1 MANNTLSCLATYS
14 TISRQQHRTVY
25 LFSVLV
31 LLLFSPVLRAQ
42 DSTGFIY
49 IPIDRPE
56 FLASSL
62 NEVSIKSP
70 YKIIHFGDSHIQGDR
85 ISGALR
91 NNLQALGG
99 NGGSGLFFPYSL
111 CKSVGPAGT
120 NSRITG
126 TYTYASILKNPT
138 NQQIGALGYQISFS
152 QGALFTMEFNEQFR
166 GLRSKEFTLLI
177 HGSVDTVAIALT
189 TPGVLKSQEPMG
201 NGLTQYRFECAEIPS
216 KIEFKALTAC
226 SLWGLEFIHEAG
238 LVYQQCGVVGAQ
250 FTHLLPYKEEILSM
264 LAWQKPNLVVFSYG
278 TNESYGS
285 IDSLKYQQRISAF
298 IQSIKTA
305 LPQAALL
312 ITNAPDTRS
321 AGKTPKSELLVNRC
335 LDRIAKETN
344 LAYYDVNRA
353 MGGWGS
359 QALWQAN
366 DLFLKDQLHFNKKGA
381 TLIGSLISHALF
393 VACSIG
399 IEEQDLLMQE
409 INASFPKK
417 NSAPIRLEPKPVD
430 RIYIVKAG
438 DSLSAIAKNLG
449 TSVESLC
456 KLNGISDPDSL
467 KLGQKIRY

>member
-1 MANNTLSCLATYS
+1 MASNTLGCLATYS
-14 TISRQQHRTVY
+14 SISRQQHRTVY

-31 LLLFSPVLRAQ
+31 LLLFPLILSAQ

-49 IPIDRPE
+49 IPIERPE
-56 FLASSL
+56 VLASSL
-62 NEVSIKSP
+62 NEERIKNP
-70 YKIIHFGDSHIQGDR
+70 YTIVHFGDSHIQGDR

-126 TYTYASILKNPT
+126 TYTYATLLKNPT
-138 NQQIGALGYQISFS
+138 NQRIGALGYQISLS
-152 QGALFTMEFNEQFR
+152 QGAVFTMEFNEQFR
-166 GLRSKEFTLLI
+166 GQKSKEFTVLI
-177 HGSVDTVAIALT
+177 HGITDTVAIALT

-201 NGLTQYRFECAEIPS
+201 NGLTKYRFECTDIPS
-216 KIEFKALTAC
+216 KIEFRALKEC
-226 SLWGLEFIHEAG
+226 SLWGLEFIQEQG

-250 FTHLLPYKEEILSM
+250 FTHLLPYSADILSM
-264 LAWQKPNLVVFSYG
+264 LEWQKPSVVVFSYG

-285 IDSLKYQQRISAF
+285 LDSLRYQQKISAF

-305 LPQAALL
+305 LPQTAIL

-335 LDRIAKETN
+335 LDRIAKETKV
-344 LAYYDVNRA
+344 AYYDVNRA

-393 VACSIG
+393 VACNIG
-399 IEEQDLLMQE
+399 NKQQTLLKQE
-409 INASFPKK
+409 ISASFPT
-417 NSAPIRLEPKPVD
+417 PIRTEPIPVD

-449 TSVESLC
+449 TSVDALC

>member
-1 MANNTLSCLATYS
+1 M
-14 TISRQQHRTVY
+14 
-25 LFSVLV
+25 
-31 LLLFSPVLRAQ
+31 
-42 DSTGFIY
+42 
-49 IPIDRPE
+49 
-56 FLASSL
+56 

-120 NSRITG
+120 NSTITG
-126 TYTYASILKNPT
+126 TYTYATILKNPT
-138 NQQIGALGYQISFS
+138 NQRIGALGYQISLS
-152 QGALFTMEFNEQFR
+152 QDAVFTMEFNEQFR
-166 GLRSKEFTLLI
+166 GKRSKEFSILI
-177 HGSVDTVAIALT
+177 HGTMDTVAIDLAI
-189 TPGVLKSQEPMG
+189 PGVLKSHEAMG
-201 NGLTQYRFECAEIPS
+201 NQLTRYTFECSEIPS
-216 KIEFKALTAC
+216 KIQFRALKDC
-226 SLWGLEFIHEAG
+226 SLWGLEFIQEQG

-250 FTHLLPYKEEILSM
+250 FTHLLPYKEDILSM
-264 LAWQKPNLVVFSYG
+264 LEWQKPSLVVFSYG

-285 IDSLKYQQRISAF
+285 LDSVRYQQKFSAF

-305 LPQAALL
+305 LPQAAIL

-321 AGKTPKSELLVNRC
+321 AGKIPKSELLVNRC
-335 LDRIAKETN
+335 LDRIAKETKI
-344 LAYYDVNRA
+344 AYYDVNRA

-399 IEEQDLLMQE
+399 IDEQDLLMQE

>member
-1 MANNTLSCLATYS
+1 
-14 TISRQQHRTVY
+14 
-25 LFSVLV
+25 
-31 LLLFSPVLRAQ
+31 
-42 DSTGFIY
+42 
-49 IPIDRPE
+49 
-56 FLASSL
+56 
-62 NEVSIKSP
+62 
-70 YKIIHFGDSHIQGDR
+70 
-85 ISGALR
+85 
-91 NNLQALGG
+91 
-99 NGGSGLFFPYSL
+99 
-111 CKSVGPAGT
+111 
-120 NSRITG
+120 
-126 TYTYASILKNPT
+126 
-138 NQQIGALGYQISFS
+138 
-152 QGALFTMEFNEQFR
+152 
-166 GLRSKEFTLLI
+166 
-177 HGSVDTVAIALT
+177 
-189 TPGVLKSQEPMG
+189 
-201 NGLTQYRFECAEIPS
+201 
-216 KIEFKALTAC
+216 
-226 SLWGLEFIHEAG
+226 
-238 LVYQQCGVVGAQ
+238 
-250 FTHLLPYKEEILSM
+250 
-264 LAWQKPNLVVFSYG
+264 
-278 TNESYGS
+278 
-285 IDSLKYQQRISAF
+285 
-298 IQSIKTA
+298 
-305 LPQAALL
+305 L

-449 TSVESLC
+449 TSVENLC
-456 KLNGISDPDSL
+456 KLNGISDPNSL

>member
-1 MANNTLSCLATYS
+1 MLNPAKLSGS
-14 TISRQQHRTVY
+14 
-25 LFSVLV
+25 
-31 LLLFSPVLRAQ
+31 
-42 DSTGFIY
+42 
-49 IPIDRPE
+49 
-56 FLASSL
+56 
-62 NEVSIKSP
+62 
-70 YKIIHFGDSHIQGDR
+70 YKVIHFGDSHIQGDR
-85 ISGALR
+85 ISGEVR
-91 NNLQALGG
+91 TNLQALGG
-99 NGGSGLFFPYSL
+99 NGGSGMFFPYSL

-120 NSRITG
+120 KSYITG
-126 TYTYASILKNPT
+126 TYTYSSILKNPSKR
-138 NQQIGALGYQISFS
+138 QIGCLGYEITLTQDAI
-152 QGALFTMEFNEQFR
+152 FTIEFNEQFR
-166 GLRSKEFTLLI
+166 GKRSKVFNILI
-177 HGSVDTVAIALT
+177 HGTTDTNAIDLAI
-189 TPGVLKSQEPMG
+189 PGVLKSHESIG
-201 NGLTQYRFECAEIPS
+201 NQRTLYTFECSEIPS
-216 KIEFKALTAC
+216 KIQFRVLKEC

-238 LVYQQCGVVGAQ
+238 FVYQQCGVVGAQ

-264 LAWQKPNLVVFSYG
+264 LVWQKPNLVVFSYG

-285 IDSLKYQQRISAF
+285 IDSVKYQQRISEF